1 MKPYDIYIFILC
13 FIVFTTL
20 TVLFTYLL
28 YEIIKLTIQVIK
40 HGIYDDKL
48 IRDYRKSLK
57 PKRKCK
63 KIAITL
69 FSIIFSVI
77 LLAAFGF
84 SLWLHFS
91 EDVFTT
97 NSSLK
102 VIASSS
108 MGTQNK
114 NNKYLVEQN
123 LNNQLNLFDII
134 ITHPKPD
141 EFDLKLYDI
150 IIYQYEDI
158 YVIHR
163 IVKIEEPNSTHPDH
177 RLFITQGDA
186 VAFPDANPVSYEQ
199 IKAIYYNEK
208 IPFVGSFVF
217 FMQSPAGWLCIL
229 LILYTI
235 IITPIVENKIYKEI
249 IKRLYEIDE
258 IDEIT
263 FQRKIKG
270 A

>member
-1 MKPYDIYIFILC
+1 MKPYDIYIFFLC
-13 FIVFTTL
+13 FIVFTAL

-48 IRDYRKSLK
+48 IRDYRKSLQ
-57 PKRKCK
+57 PKRKYK
-63 KIAITL
+63 KITVTI
-69 FSIIFSVI
+69 FSIICCVV

-84 SLWLHFS
+84 SLSLHFS

-134 ITHPKPD
+134 VTHPKPD
-141 EFDLKLYDI
+141 EFELKLYDI

-163 IVKIEEPNSTHPDH
+163 IVKIEEPNNAHPGH

-186 VAFPDANPVSYEQ
+186 VAFPDANPVTYEQ

-208 IPFVGSFVF
+208 IPFIGSFIF

-229 LILYTI
+229 LILYAI
-235 IITPIVENKIYKEI
+235 IMTPIAEKKIYTAI
-249 IKRLYEIDE
+249 MKRLYEISE

-270 A
+270 I